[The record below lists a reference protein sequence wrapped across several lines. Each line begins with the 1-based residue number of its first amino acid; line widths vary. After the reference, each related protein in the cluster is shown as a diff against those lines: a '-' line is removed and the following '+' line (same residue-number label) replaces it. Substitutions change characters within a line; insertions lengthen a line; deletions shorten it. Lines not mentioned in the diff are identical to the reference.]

1 MQSESFPMVMPQCRK
16 LVQILQFRDWVREC
30 FLIILQLDSVGAVP
44 KLSKIKL
51 RKHLKR
57 LIIKGELLIGLSQE
71 FLDVAN
77 EQKEVSKDLFLDVL
91 RNLLTRARR
100 SKATSFSLRIC
111 SPTSAASMSRKAARW
126 SCSSSPRC

>member
-91 RNLLTRARR
+91 RNLLSQGAEIESNVILVAHLFTNLGGKHVSQGR
-100 SKATSFSLRIC
+100 TLEL
-111 SPTSAASMSRKAARW
+111 
-126 SCSSSPRC
+126 